1 MLLLVLVGLIGLET
15 VTLRYAVVL
24 TKKQKRK

>member
-24 TKKQKRK
+24 TKKQKK